1 MTEPIEDL
9 ERRLGRTLNQAAAQI
24 TAHPPHWQE
33 REHSKGWRP
42 AARPPSFGTLATLA
56 FVAITVAVTAA
67 AILLAGRAHPVV
79 STPPRPTT
87 AGGPAPKF
95 ASESA
100 LVGRVHSLRG
110 TPIVIFA
117 WASWCIP
124 CQPDL
129 PLIAPAAA
137 RYRHQVKFLIADID
151 DSRTAA
157 RAILKRHKASYPI
170 YETKTSLHG
179 ILARPLVG
187 LPAMIFINSR
197 GKVSFVRPG
206 QYRSP
211 TSFERIVEVRLLKD
225 RH

>member
-1 MTEPIEDL
+1 MTEPIQDL
-9 ERRLGRTLNQAAAQI
+9 ERRLGRALNQAAAQI
-24 TAHPPHWQE
+24 TAHPPDWQE
-33 REHSKGWRP
+33 VKHAKGRRP
-42 AARPPSFGTLATLA
+42 AARPPSFGALATLA
-56 FVAITVAVTAA
+56 FMAITVAVTATV
-67 AILLAGRAHPVV
+67 ILVAGRAHPIP
-79 STPPRPTT
+79 SAPPRPTT
-87 AGGPAPKF
+87 AGRPTPTF

-117 WASWCIP
+117 WASWCHA

-157 RAILKRHKASYPI
+157 RAILKGHKASYPI
-170 YETKTSLHG
+170 YETKTRLHG
-179 ILARPLVG
+179 ILVQPLVG

-206 QYRSP
+206 QYGSLA
-211 TSFERIVEVRLLKD
+211 SFERVVKTHLLKD